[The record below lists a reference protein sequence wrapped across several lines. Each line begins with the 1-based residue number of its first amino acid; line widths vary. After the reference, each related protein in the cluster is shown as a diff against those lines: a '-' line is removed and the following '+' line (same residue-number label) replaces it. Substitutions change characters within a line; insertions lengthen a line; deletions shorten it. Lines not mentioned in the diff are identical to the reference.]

1 MFYTIAARM
10 SVCAGLVLD
19 DCRPHVCLCAFAT
32 AVDACYSPRHAGAN
46 AAACGLI
53 ATAVFQLY
61 LSVLGNHNPFPL
73 ATVAIGIFGYT
84 ATEALH
90 LFEPLVIALGA
101 ILGLIA
107 WAAGCH

>member
-1 MFYTIAARM
+1 
-10 SVCAGLVLD
+10 
-19 DCRPHVCLCAFAT
+19 
-32 AVDACYSPRHAGAN
+32 
-46 AAACGLI
+46 
-53 ATAVFQLY
+53 VFQLY